1 MRITHKL
8 AFATAC
14 LAICSV
20 VVVKP
25 TSAIENNLSGEL
37 IAQSFNNEPFTTKPT
52 SQKSDSSQKKDD
64 SWLMPILY
72 GLGGY
77 LIGSMVGTQ
86 KTYTKMNKGERK
98 IPPFS

>member
-1 MRITHKL
+1 MMKMTRKL

-14 LAICSV
+14 LAILST

-37 IAQSFNNEPFTTKPT
+37 TAQSFNNQPFTKETL
-52 SQKSDSSQKKDD
+52 QKSDSSRKDHT
-64 SWLMPILY
+64 WLMPLLY

-77 LIGSMVGTQ
+77 LLGSMVGTQ
-86 KTYTKMNKGERK
+86 KTYTKMNKGDRK

>member
-1 MRITHKL
+1 MRMTRKL

-14 LAICSV
+14 LAIFSA

-37 IAQSFNNEPFTTKPT
+37 TAQSFNNEPFTKETP
-52 SQKSDSSQKKDD
+52 QKSDSSGKDE
-64 SWLMPILY
+64 SWLIPVLW

-77 LIGSMVGTQ
+77 LIGSMIGTQ

>member
-1 MRITHKL
+1 MTRKL

-14 LAICSV
+14 LAILFA

-37 IAQSFNNEPFTTKPT
+37 TAQSFNNKPFTEET
-52 SQKSDSSQKKDD
+52 SQKPDSSRKDE
-64 SWLMPILY
+64 SWLMPVLW

-77 LIGSMVGTQ
+77 LIGSMIGTQ